1 MNKKALLI
9 LPLLLSLVLLGSVF
23 VTSASSS
30 ITVNANLQASSIDV
44 ANEVNEIIIP
54 FETLSL
60 NLNNIDTTNEP
71 VTVTFKVTTEKTDTI
86 YTETHKYESESN
98 KQIDISHVA
107 IRADTLGKNSFPVA
121 GESTKATVSVKTT
134 HPDVSSD
141 LISRELTI
149 SRNIDNTSCGSIL
162 STNNDASSGT
172 YTINPSGDPI
182 EVYCDMTTDGGGW
195 TKINRSIARTMIN
208 KNGGGLEAK
217 QNTFQSG
224 FDGNKPYFISRSTNP
239 GGGMEYDIN
248 TGFSFNE
255 MYLKNIGFK
264 STSYKTSSDDSSEYE
279 EDKYVMSVWEYTGGG
294 PNNYRGD
301 IGFGVPADSGPTTT
315 YTGDGGSFFSNSG
328 VTDYPFNFETNN
340 GKIFTTGTAD
350 TTLRI
355 AASESGGQDEGWRWE
370 RGSIYVR

>member
-1 MNKKALLI
+1 MNKKALFI
-9 LPLLLSLVLLGSVF
+9 LPVLLSLLLLGSVF

-60 NLNNIDTTNEP
+60 NMNNIDTTDEP
-71 VTVTFKVTTEKTDTI
+71 VTVKFKVTNNRTDTV
-86 YTETHKYESESN
+86 YTEIHKYESASN
-98 KQIDISHVA
+98 KRLDISHVA
-107 IRADTLGKNSFPVA
+107 IRADTIGKNAFPVA
-121 GESTKATVSVKTT
+121 GESTKMTVSVKST

-141 LISRELTI
+141 LASRELTI
-149 SRNIDNTSCGSIL
+149 SRNIDNTSCSSIL
-162 STNNDASSGT
+162 STNNDASSGV

-182 EVYCDMTTDGGGW
+182 EVYCDMDTDGGGW
-195 TKINRSIARTMIN
+195 TEINRSIARTMVG

-217 QNTFQSG
+217 QSTFGSG
-224 FDGNKPYFISRSTNP
+224 FDGDKPYFQTNSNP

-248 TGFSFNE
+248 TGFEFDQ
-255 MYLKNIGFK
+255 MYLENVGFK
-264 STSYKTSSDDSSEYE
+264 STSFKTSNDDTSEYE
-279 EDKYVMSVWEYTGGG
+279 AGKYVMNVWEYTGGG
-294 PNNYRGD
+294 PNGFRGD

-315 YTGDGGSFFSNSG
+315 YTGDGGSFGSNNG
-328 VTDYPFNFETNN
+328 VTDFPFNFETSN
-340 GKIFTTGTAD
+340 GKIFSTGTAD